1 MDLGRGL
8 KIRRKIRR
16 RYLNN
21 INSKFLS
28 NGLSIHPH
36 EAR

>member
-1 MDLGRGL
+1 MDLGRWQIG
-8 KIRRKIRR
+8 RKIRR

-21 INSKFLS
+21 IYSKFLS

-36 EAR
+36 AAC